1 VEGPRNNSTGA
12 FIFGT
17 VPNADVQRCLAE
29 HLIISPLQSNWH
41 ARGDRLSALQV
52 YRLSRIYPP
61 NIQPLLTSAFDAL
74 LRGFGSLSMSG
85 LLPCIFLVYIACSVP
100 QLNISVVDRQKY
112 RYFIGWQRAI
122 RDPHSKDAH
131 KLD

>member
-1 VEGPRNNSTGA
+1 MGA
-12 FIFGT
+12 FIFST
-17 VPNADVQRCLAE
+17 VPNADVQRCFAE

-61 NIQPLLTSAFDAL
+61 NIQLLLTSAFDAL

-85 LLPCIFLVYIACSVP
+85 LPPCVFLVYIACSVP
-100 QLNISVVDRQKY
+100 QLVWLIGRNIGILSVGSVLFEILTLRMPINWIE
-112 RYFIGWQRAI
+112 IGAKR
-122 RDPHSKDAH
+122 
-131 KLD
+131 